1 MGENYSAVIVTHNR
15 LKLLKECLEHV
26 ENQTAAAG
34 RIIVVDNASE
44 DGTTQYLREKSAAD
58 PRYTIIE
65 CRQNTGGAGGFERG
79 IEYVCRISD
88 REQTDC
94 VLLMDDDAILNVDYM
109 EKILAK
115 RRINETYQAFAGTVQ
130 SNSAIDIWHRR
141 RKVKNGIRQK
151 LCPVSDYEKEDFE
164 CDIASFCG
172 MVVDM
177 DIIKKVGLP
186 CGEYFIWNDDVEYS
200 LRINKYTK
208 FLVIPSARLNH
219 KTAERKKKY
228 PHRRYDWHEYYGIRN
243 RLLYVRKHGTAWD
256 RLINRA
262 DMFVNIVFRNWI
274 FGILRMDGYDWKY
287 ENTLIRKAYRDADV
301 FYVESDIKRK
311 PEEIYEWGE

>member
-1 MGENYSAVIVTHNR
+1 MGENYNVVIVTHNR

-26 ENQTAAAG
+26 ENQTAAAA

-44 DGTTQYLREKSAAD
+44 DGTTQYLREKGIAD
-58 PRYTIIE
+58 ARYAIIE
-65 CRQNTGGAGGFERG
+65 CAQNIGGAGGFEKG
-79 IEYVCRISD
+79 IEFVHRAAD
-88 REQTDC
+88 KEQTDC

-109 EKILAK
+109 EKVLAE
-115 RRINETYQAFAGTVQ
+115 RRTSGSYHAFAGTVE
-130 SNSAIDIWHRR
+130 SSGVIDIWHRR

-151 LCPVSDYEKEDFE
+151 LCPVSDYEKEVFE
-164 CDIASFCG
+164 CDIVSFCG

-177 DIIKKVGLP
+177 DVINKVGLP

-200 LRINKYTK
+200 LRINKFTK

-219 KTAERKKKY
+219 KTAKRKKEY

-256 RLINRA
+256 RLVNRA
-262 DMFVNIVFRNWI
+262 DMFVNIVFRNRI
-274 FGILRMDGYDWKY
+274 FALIRMDGYDWKY
-287 ENTLIRKAYRDADV
+287 ENALVRKAYRDADE
-301 FYVESDIKRK
+301 FYVECDIRRK
-311 PEEIYEWGE
+311 PEGILEWGE